1 MLNFHDNFVIS
12 FAQIHMPTE
21 TIRVTVRFGEP
32 LRRTVGHYRIEIPL
46 VGPASVDDFIGH
58 LAKTFLGFEASY
70 SGQVMGR
77 DFPYEVFVN
86 RRHVP
91 KDRHT
96 RFALSDGDLIHII
109 IPIAGGASSPKTPPE
124 IAAAIDQ
131 RSEGGAPG
139 RGGRS
144 VKAVL
149 PRSFYVRSALQV
161 APDLLGCLVVRE
173 YEGRKLVGRIV
184 EVEAYLGQEDAA
196 SHAYRGP
203 TPRSQVMFGRAG
215 IAYVYLIYGVH
226 HCLNVVTGP
235 EGEGQAVL
243 IRALEP
249 VIGVEI
255 MRDHRGQQDLRNL
268 TNGPGKLCQALGV
281 DRGLS
286 GHDLTAGSILW
297 LESGRLSGQTIRT
310 SPRVGV
316 RGDDHA
322 LRASWR
328 FFVAGNPFVSP
339 TR

>member
-1 MLNFHDNFVIS
+1 MT
-12 FAQIHMPTE
+12 PE
-21 TIRVTVRFGEP
+21 TIRITVRFGEP
-32 LRRTVGHYRIEIPL
+32 LRRTVGHYRTEIPL
-46 VGPASVDDFIGH
+46 VGPASVDDLIGH
-58 LAKTFLGFEASY
+58 LAKTFVGFEASY
-70 SGQVMGR
+70 SGQVMGW
-77 DFPYEVFVN
+77 DFPYDVFVN

-91 KDRHT
+91 KDRHA
-96 RFALSDGDLIHII
+96 RFALSDGDFIHIL
-109 IPIAGGASSPKTPPE
+109 IPIAGGASSPEPPPE

-131 RSEGGAPG
+131 RPEGGAPG
-139 RGGRS
+139 RDEPS
-144 VKAVL
+144 VIL
-149 PRSFYVRSALQV
+149 PQSFYVRSALQV

-173 YEGRKLVGRIV
+173 WQGKKLVGRIV

-235 EGEGQAVL
+235 DGEGQAVL

-249 VIGVEI
+249 VTGVGVMKKRRE
-255 MRDHRGQQDLRNL
+255 QQDLRNL
-268 TNGPGKLCQALGV
+268 SNGPGKLCQALGV
-281 DRGLS
+281 DRGLN

-297 LESGRLSGQTIRT
+297 FESGQLSGQTICT

-328 FFVAGNPFVSP
+328 FFLADNPFVSP

>member
-1 MLNFHDNFVIS
+1 MT
-12 FAQIHMPTE
+12 PE
-21 TIRVTVRFGEP
+21 TIRITVRFGEP
-32 LRRTVGHYRIEIPL
+32 LRRTVGHYRIEITL
-46 VGPASVDDFIGH
+46 AGPANVDDLIGH
-58 LAKTFLGFEASY
+58 LAKTFAGFEAGY

-91 KDRHT
+91 KDRHA

-131 RSEGGAPG
+131 RPGGGAPG
-139 RGGRS
+139 KDEPS

-161 APDLLGCLVVRE
+161 APDLLGCLLVRE
-173 YEGRKLVGRIV
+173 WQGKRLVGRIV

-196 SHAYRGP
+196 SHASRGP

-226 HCLNVVTGP
+226 NCLNVVTGP
-235 EGEGQAVL
+235 DGEGQAVL

-249 VIGVEI
+249 VQGVEI
-255 MRDHRGQQDLRNL
+255 LQEHRAQQDVRRL
-268 TNGPGKLCQALGV
+268 TNGPGKLCQALAI
-281 DRGLS
+281 DRTFNE
-286 GHDLTAGSILW
+286 HDLTTGSLLW
-297 LESGRLSGQTIRT
+297 FESGQLSGQTICT
-310 SPRVGV
+310 GPRVGV

-322 LRASWR
+322 LRAPWR
-328 FFVAGNPFVSP
+328 FFVADNLFVSP
-339 TR
+339 TRRNHNHLILRKGK